1 MRTFSTSF
9 IAAAAAVS
17 LAVFQR
23 VCAAPP
29 PEFHDK
35 LEKLGPWTLTFGL

>member
-1 MRTFSTSF
+1 MRTFSASF
-9 IAAAAAVS
+9 IAAVP

-23 VCAAPP
+23 VHAALA

>member
-1 MRTFSTSF
+1 MRIFSTRF
-9 IAAAAAVS
+9 IAAAAVS
-17 LAVFQR
+17 LAVFLR
-23 VCAAPP
+23 VYGASP

>member
-1 MRTFSTSF
+1 MRTFSASF
-9 IAAAAAVS
+9 IAAAAVP

-23 VCAAPP
+23 VDAALA